1 MSRLPVLP
9 LLCRL
14 SVPRAAPL
22 TPPSSSRAY
31 LRSQQVVDAAGP
43 DGTTPLFLGRRFHVP
58 NGQLF
63 NSGGAGYML
72 NKASLRLLVSHLDGP
87 ECQPHLRGFYEDV
100 QVRVRSAEEAKEK
113 TE

>member
-1 MSRLPVLP
+1 M
-9 LLCRL
+9 
-14 SVPRAAPL
+14 
-22 TPPSSSRAY
+22 
-31 LRSQQVVDAAGP
+31 VDAAGP

-100 QVRVRSAEEAKEK
+100 QVRVRRALKK
-113 TE
+113 RKCRLCTIGRW